1 LVVSSID
8 GESRGSDPPIASS
21 QSLLLL
27 LKAALALEK
36 DQVRFIGTASQR
48 VDGMVM
54 KQKDAVGIVVVVVVV
69 WRLSAKFQSLTQ
81 YGLLPCPTSC
91 IIQ

>member
-21 QSLLLL
+21 QSLLFL

-48 VDGMVM
+48 VDGMMM
-54 KQKDAVGIVVVVVVV
+54 KQKDAVGIVVVVVV